1 MNAIPIRIA
10 AKLDIECFQANATH
24 VYRLNSENYF
34 AYAEFKDYKKT
45 FAVLSNEEK
54 SVGIKQ
60 AKERIKRRFSG
71 EAGVDMNYSKKSAF
85 TAPMNHRLIRKSNR
99 IKVLVAPHCFFDSPH
114 PFGFNL
120 YPDVFE
126 WLNELVKIS
135 KETDYDWYVK
145 THPDFISE
153 TKKLVNN
160 FFKPHSKFTI
170 LPSDSSHIQLIN
182 EGVDFAL
189 TMYGTIGF
197 EYAAMNIPVINASL
211 NNPHIAYDFNVNP
224 KTRENYQKILK
235 NLKNIKH
242 NINVEDVY
250 EYYFMKHIQPSYKWL
265 FEYDENIDVSK
276 GQLKTDVYSYWI
288 KNWSIEMDERIKRR
302 LDIFL
307 NSNRYYLEPNKLKIN

>member
-1 MNAIPIRIA
+1 MQVIVYWQNYFNNHNVKAVNVSHTVYMNAIPIRIA
-10 AKLDIECFQANATH
+10 TKLNIECFQANATH

-34 AYAEFKDYKKT
+34 AYAEFKDYKKM

-60 AKERIKRRFSG
+60 AKERIKRRLSG
-71 EAGVDMNYSKKSAF
+71 EVGVDMNYSKKSAF
-85 TAPMNHRLIRKSNR
+85 TARKNHKLIRKSNR

-145 THPDFISE
+145 THPDFMSE
-153 TKKLVNN
+153 TKKLVDN

-170 LPSDSSHIQLIN
+170 LPSDSSHIQLID

-197 EYAAMNIPVINASL
+197 EYAVMNIPVINASL
-211 NNPHIAYDFNVNP
+211 NNPHIAYDFNINP
-224 KTRENYQKILK
+224 KTREIPQKFNK
-235 NLKNIKH
+235 
-242 NINVEDVY
+242 VELRA
-250 EYYFMKHIQPSYKWL
+250 EAP
-265 FEYDENIDVSK
+265 
-276 GQLKTDVYSYWI
+276 
-288 KNWSIEMDERIKRR
+288 
-302 LDIFL
+302 
-307 NSNRYYLEPNKLKIN
+307 